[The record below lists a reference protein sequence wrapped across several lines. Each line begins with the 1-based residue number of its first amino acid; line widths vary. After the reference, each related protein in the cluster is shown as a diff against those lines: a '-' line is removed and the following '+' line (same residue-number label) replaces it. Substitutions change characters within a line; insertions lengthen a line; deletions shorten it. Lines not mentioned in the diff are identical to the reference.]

1 MFCAACNLHYPDHLN
16 YCRRC
21 GKALVRTGIDS
32 VIESFSCTRCG
43 ARINRGENFC
53 QQCGYRHGV
62 KTEETV
68 VGACYHCGTSW
79 RSDWLF
85 CKTCGLDR
93 DRALMP
99 PISAPASPVPLRA
112 DDLKVVEELPRIEK
126 VLCPECDAEAKPY
139 SRFCESCGINL
150 EIEIQGKLWLT
161 HETSSPE
168 IKSEEPIPITVPA
181 SGEADIID
189 VSHVLP
195 GPRQPNQSPSRLGN
209 AEPVKEQVLPSAEAP
224 KRKRFVPQDIGSK
237 ISSKVR
243 SKVSSK
249 VRSKISGN
257 SQEPRR
263 MLKALQS
270 PRVIAGMALVLIIG
284 IVLWFSLPKTAS
296 SIPSNEEAKSQATVE
311 SAAATSPTSQ
321 PATGNN
327 GGKEG
332 TSGSGVAGVA
342 PIEGMVY
349 VPRSEFLM
357 GRVSADKYANPP
369 LSVIV
374 GPFFIDRT
382 EVTNE
387 EYQKFINAT
396 GYPAPSYWKGRTF
409 KASEAKFPV
418 VNVSWLDASSYAK
431 WAGKRLP
438 TEAEWEFAARGP
450 QQFIYPWGDE
460 WKTGYANANR
470 GNKGRMA
477 AVGSY
482 SQGVSPFGAMDMCG
496 NVWELTSG
504 NLFDYADITK
514 VILPG
519 MVIRGGAYD
528 VPRERATTTYR
539 GVVPPDKGYD
549 KTGFRCVRDAM
560 Q

>member
-1 MFCAACNLHYPDHLN
+1 MFCAPCNLHYPDHLS

-21 GKALVRTGIDS
+21 GKALVRSGVES
-32 VIESFSCTRCG
+32 VIESYSCTRCG
-43 ARINRGENFC
+43 ARVNRGENFC
-53 QQCGYRHGV
+53 QQCGYRIGA

-93 DRALMP
+93 DRALLP

-112 DDLKVVEELPRIEK
+112 NDLKFVEELPRIEK

-139 SRFCESCGINL
+139 SRFCETCGTNL
-150 EIEIQGKLWLT
+150 QIEIRGKLWPPD
-161 HETSSPE
+161 ETSSLKV
-168 IKSEEPIPITVPA
+168 KSEESIPITVPA
-181 SGEADIID
+181 SEEADIID

-195 GPRQPNQSPSRLGN
+195 GGRNQSPSRMGN
-209 AEPVKEQVLPSAEAP
+209 VEPVKEQVPPSVEAP
-224 KRKRFVPQDIGSK
+224 NRRRIAPKVIGNIIGGIGK
-237 ISSKVR
+237 K
-243 SKVSSK
+243 
-249 VRSKISGN
+249 
-257 SQEPRR
+257 PREER
-263 MLKALQS
+263 WMRTALQS
-270 PRVIAGMALVLIIG
+270 PRVIAGLALVLIISG
-284 IVLWFSLPKTAS
+284 VALWFSRSKTAS
-296 SIPSNEEAKSQATVE
+296 SIPSTEEAKSKVAVGL
-311 SAAATSPTSQ
+311 SASASPTTSPQAAGVDRS
-321 PATGNN
+321 
-327 GGKEG
+327 KEG
-332 TSGSGVAGVA
+332 TSDRGIPEVA

-349 VPRSEFLM
+349 VPRGEFQM
-357 GRVSADKYANPP
+357 GRVSGDKYASPP
-369 LSVIV
+369 LNVIV

-396 GYPAPSYWKGRTF
+396 GYPAPSYWRGRAF
-409 KASEAKFPV
+409 KAGEAKFPV
-418 VNVSWLDASSYAK
+418 VNVSWLDASAYAK

-438 TEAEWEFAARGP
+438 TEAEWEFAARGS

-470 GNKGRMA
+470 GSKGRIA

-482 SQGVSPFGAMDMCG
+482 SQGASPFGALDMSG

-504 NLFDYADITK
+504 NLFNYADITK

-539 GVVPPDKGYD
+539 GVVPPDRGFE
-549 KTGFRCVRDAM
+549 KTGFRCVRDVM